1 MTMYYLFWQD
11 KDKACGNI
19 VVMDTY
25 QKQNKN
31 KYSQSVL
38 KEQVLNS

>member
-19 VVMDTY
+19 VVTY